1 MTQDAAARR
10 GATVSD
16 VGPHDGSTS
25 TQGASASSVG
35 TTVCYVTVR
44 GQQLRVAVRP
54 GSGAGTPLV
63 LCGGLGAGFEV
74 LQPLVDALPADIEV
88 IRFDVPGVGG
98 SPTGPLPYRFGQ
110 LAFALARVLD
120 ELGYDQVDVLGFSWG
135 GALAQQ
141 FAAQHPRRC
150 RRLVLVSTGTGM
162 VMVPGRPSALVK
174 MIGPRRFREPDYAA
188 SIVADLYGGSAHRR
202 QGDLRD
208 ALDSQQI
215 GGSLLGYVYQLAA
228 GIGWTSL
235 PFLKLIRQP
244 TLVMGGGED
253 PIVPVSNA
261 RLLAR
266 LIPHARLHIYRG
278 GHVELI
284 TETAELVPV
293 VTSFLGTDP
302 GELR

>member
-1 MTQDAAARR
+1 MTLNSAARS
-10 GATVSD
+10 GASVIA
-16 VGPHDGSTS
+16 VGPHNGSTS
-25 TQGASASSVG
+25 KGGSASSVG
-35 TTVCYVTVR
+35 TTIRNVSVR
-44 GQQLRVAVRP
+44 GQRVRVAVRP
-54 GSGAGTPLV
+54 GSGGGTPLV
-63 LCGGLGAGFEV
+63 LCGGLGASLEV

-110 LAFALARVLD
+110 LALGLARMLH

-162 VMVPGRPSALVK
+162 LMVPGRPSALVK

-202 QGDLRD
+202 QGELRD

-215 GGSLLGYVYQLAA
+215 GGSLQGYVYQLAA

-244 TLVMGGGED
+244 TLVMGGDED
-253 PIVPVSNA
+253 PIVPVTNA

-284 TETAELVPV
+284 TEAAELIPV
-293 VTSFLGTDP
+293 VTGFLATDP

>member
-1 MTQDAAARR
+1 
-10 GATVSD
+10 
-16 VGPHDGSTS
+16 
-25 TQGASASSVG
+25 
-35 TTVCYVTVR
+35 
-44 GQQLRVAVRP
+44 
-54 GSGAGTPLV
+54 
-63 LCGGLGAGFEV
+63 
-74 LQPLVDALPADIEV
+74 
-88 IRFDVPGVGG
+88 
-98 SPTGPLPYRFGQ
+98 
-110 LAFALARVLD
+110 
-120 ELGYDQVDVLGFSWG
+120 
-135 GALAQQ
+135 
-141 FAAQHPRRC
+141 
-150 RRLVLVSTGTGM
+150 
-162 VMVPGRPSALVK
+162 MVPGRPSALVK
-174 MIGPRRFREPDYAA
+174 MIGPRRFREPDYPA

-208 ALDSQQI
+208 PLESQQI

-266 LIPHARLHIYRG
+266 LIPHARLHVYRG

-284 TETAELVPV
+284 TDTAELVPV
-293 VTSFLGTDP
+293 VTSFLATDP